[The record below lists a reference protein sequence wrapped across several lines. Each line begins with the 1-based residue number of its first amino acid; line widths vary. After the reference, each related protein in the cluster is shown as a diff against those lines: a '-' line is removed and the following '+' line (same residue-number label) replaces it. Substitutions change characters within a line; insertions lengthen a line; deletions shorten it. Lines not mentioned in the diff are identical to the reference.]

1 MNEKLIKH
9 VYKYYF
15 KYKTQ
20 ELYDI
25 KIRKHKIKND
35 NIQKIISIIFD
46 KLIFSIFKVLYLET
60 K

>member
-1 MNEKLIKH
+1 M
-9 VYKYYF
+9 YKYYF

-46 KLIFSIFKVLYLET
+46 KLIFSIFKVLYL
-60 K
+60 KIK